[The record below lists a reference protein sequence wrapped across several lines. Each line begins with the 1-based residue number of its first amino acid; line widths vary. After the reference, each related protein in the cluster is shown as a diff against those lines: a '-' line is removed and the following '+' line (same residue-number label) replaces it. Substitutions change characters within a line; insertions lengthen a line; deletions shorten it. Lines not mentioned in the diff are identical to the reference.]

1 MNFAERVKIRELTP
15 FEILFTVATPNYCF
29 DLSTTVIGD
38 LCVFSAS
45 CSPFSLKGLGHT
57 SPFCRVVKDD
67 CPDLMLSD
75 VVGGWQLPIRGCTFG
90 GVYVP
95 CIYMHAR

>member
-15 FEILFTVATPNYCF
+15 FDILFSVATPNYCF

-45 CSPFSLKGLGHT
+45 CSPFSLKFMYLAFTRMPGE
-57 SPFCRVVKDD
+57 SYCRR
-67 CPDLMLSD
+67 D
-75 VVGGWQLPIRGCTFG
+75 VPQVEFMYLVFTRIQGELP
-90 GVYVP
+90 
-95 CIYMHAR
+95 